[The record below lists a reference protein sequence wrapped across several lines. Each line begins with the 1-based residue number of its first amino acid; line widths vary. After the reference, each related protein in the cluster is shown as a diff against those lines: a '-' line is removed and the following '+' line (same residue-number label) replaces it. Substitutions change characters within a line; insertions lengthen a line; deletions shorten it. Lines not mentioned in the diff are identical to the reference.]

1 MALNNVIFEAMHI
14 SKKQD
19 NKFAKDETSNMTA
32 WKNNLHESGILWTYQ
47 IIFFNKLY
55 IKIAK

>member
-14 SKKQD
+14 SKKQA

-32 WKNNLHESGILWTYQ
+32 WNNNLHESEILWTYQ
-47 IIFFNKLY
+47 INFFYKLY